1 MPLRPG
7 ISNGKLWNTP
17 PSLKRCG
24 GGQSRIASVV
34 FAALLALGCD
44 VGESGSS
51 SAEGGSSAA
60 GASGAGASG
69 GAAQGGAEQGGSG
82 QGGSAPG
89 GAGQGG
95 SASGGSGG
103 TPEPGCTTA
112 TDAAQPFGNHQLAYT
127 SGAILPSHQSQAQL
141 DQAVRDYY
149 AAWKFRYLEAGCGD
163 ARAYVNVHNNGLTVS
178 EAHGYGMLIAAF
190 MAGADSSA
198 RSTFDGLF
206 RYFKDHPSSGDGRL
220 MAWKQGESCTNV
232 DGSDSATDGDLDIA
246 YALLLA
252 DKQWGSSG
260 EVDYHAEALNVISGV
275 RASEISAGG
284 YLKLGDWVDSGD
296 YANATRSS
304 DVMPGHFA
312 SFAAASND
320 SSWTTLLDQSLDM
333 FATLQANHAATS
345 GLIPDFIQSP
355 YASPA
360 PVDPYFLE
368 NAADGAYGYNACRVP
383 WRVGAYWLTSGDARA
398 KQILDKQNAFIRG
411 ASGGDPWSIAAGYE
425 LSGQPLP
432 NSGYSSLA
440 YIAPFGVGAMSDA
453 TNQDWLNQLWDTVIT
468 MGLADEYYGDTL
480 KLLSLIAMSGN
491 WWTPAAAPCPDN

>member
-7 ISNGKLWNTP
+7 ISNGNFWNTP
-17 PSLKRCG
+17 SSLKRFEG
-24 GGQSRIASVV
+24 VQARVASAVLS
-34 FAALLALGCD
+34 ALLLLAGCD
-44 VGESGSS
+44 VGDSAPSN
-51 SAEGGSSAA
+51 AEGGA
-60 GASGAGASG
+60 GGSGNGATG
-69 GAAQGGAEQGGSG
+69 GSTQGGSTQGGSAQGGSAQGGSAQGGSTQGGSG
-82 QGGSAPG
+82 
-89 GAGQGG
+89 GA
-95 SASGGSGG
+95 
-103 TPEPGCTTA
+103 PEPGCTT
-112 TDAAQPFGNHQLAYT
+112 TGDAAQPFGNHEQAYT
-127 SGAILPSHQSQAQL
+127 AGSIAPSHKSQAEL

-149 AAWKFRYLEAGCGD
+149 AAWKSRYLESGCGD

-190 MAGADSSA
+190 MAGADPSA
-198 RSTFDGLF
+198 RSSFDGLF

-220 MAWKQGESCTNV
+220 MAWKQGSSCADV

-252 DKQWGSSG
+252 DKQWGSG
-260 EVDYHAEALNVISGV
+260 GDIDYHAEALNVIGGI
-275 RASEISAGG
+275 RAAETSSGG

-320 SSWTTLLDQSLDM
+320 GSWTTLLDRSLDM
-333 FATLQANHAATS
+333 FTSLQANHAATS
-345 GLIPDFIQSP
+345 GLLPDFIQSP

-383 WRVGAYWLTSGDARA
+383 WRIGAYWLTSGDVRA
-398 KQILDKQNAFIRG
+398 KQILDKQNAFIRS

-453 TNQDWLNQLWDTVIT
+453 GNQDWLNQLWDAVIT

-491 WWTPAAAPCPDN
+491 WWTPADAPCPNN